1 MAMAMLGS
9 LTAGQAVAL
18 GLGDIE
24 LKSALNQPLDAEVEL
39 LSATDAEMKEMKVLI
54 GSDEAFDKAG
64 IDRPLFLSRLRFSVV
79 HNDQGTPVIHITS
92 KDVVR
97 EPFLDFLLEISW
109 SKGRLLREYTVLV
122 DPPVTMPA
130 TAPATRAPVAR
141 STNNYTPA
149 TPPPAVHA
157 RHTGLPP
164 TSAAPGEYGPTRRN
178 DTLWK
183 IAEQVRP
190 DQGVSMEQT
199 MLGLLRANPEAFVNN
214 NINNLKAGY
223 ILRVPERAELT
234 SVSRGEALQ
243 QARSQYSEWKQANG
257 FAPVEAGPA
266 TAAGATDGAPVTAA
280 EDSRLQL
287 VAPDADELTAG
298 TGSADQ
304 LNQVQRELMMAN
316 EAMEA
321 QRRQSEEMSSR
332 LTLLEEQIQNMQRL
346 IQLKDNELARLQHAA
361 GEGVADDFAAV
372 GETTADG
379 EVTAVAEDATAAEAD
394 ELLPAE
400 TVVEVPDEMAADG
413 ETAEPDTA
421 VSGVDSE
428 TVVSDEDMVG
438 PLPESIVDEMPLNPE
453 AAVMDE
459 LLVEDAGLL
468 AADPL
473 ETDITDFEADPFA
486 TAEAEDGGIEPPV
499 VESEEVQSETTVVN
513 ETQDIVPMS
522 FVDRLMAN
530 PSWLAAGGLVLALLA
545 FFGLRRKRGVD
556 TEFQESIL
564 QAAQESSTASSD
576 SEISAGASES
586 GGTTPGES
594 SLLSEFAV
602 SDMGSLKNDGEAD
615 PLAEADVYLAYGR
628 FQQAEDLVRDALA
641 KNPEH
646 EELNLK
652 MLEVLQAGQNQ
663 TAFDE
668 HAQAILARLEN
679 SDNPMWDKVAEMGRE
694 ISPDNPM
701 YQAGAMSGSPADDAQ
716 AFEPVD
722 FGGEGV
728 AQNDSAD
735 ETMPET
741 DDAKASSDEGLAFDI
756 DLSFDDAEENRS
768 EDTPDSEAFTPE
780 AEVKEDVSGD
790 STEPALNVEMGTVE
804 PDSFEQ
810 NADLDI
816 DLENF
821 EFGESES
828 VVADDEPA
836 GDGELADLDEVST
849 KLDLARAYIDMGDPD
864 GARGILDEVMKEGN
878 DEQKNEA
885 QDILGQI
892 A

>member
-39 LSATDAEMKEMKVLI
+39 LSATDAEMKEMKVVV
-54 GSDEAFDKAG
+54 GSDEAFEKAG
-64 IDRPLFLSRLRFSVV
+64 IERPLFLSRMRFSVV
-79 HNDQGTPVIHITS
+79 RNDQGTPVIHITS

-130 TAPATRAPVAR
+130 AAPATRAPVTRTASDYAPVAR
-141 STNNYTPA
+141 PPA
-149 TPPPAVHA
+149 TRA
-157 RHTGLPP
+157 RQTGLPP
-164 TSAAPGEYGPTRRN
+164 VSSAPGGYGPPRRN

-190 DQGVSMEQT
+190 DEGVSMEQT

-234 SVSRGEALQ
+234 SVSRGAALQ
-243 QARSQYSEWKQANG
+243 EARSQYSAWKQANG
-257 FAPVEAGPA
+257 FAPVDADST
-266 TAAGATDGAPVTAA
+266 TASGAAVDDTAVTAA
-280 EDSRLQL
+280 EDSHLQL
-287 VAPDADELTAG
+287 VAPDADELAAG
-298 TGSADQ
+298 TGSAEQ
-304 LNQVQRELMMAN
+304 LENVQRELMMAN

-346 IQLKDNELARLQHAA
+346 IQLKDNELARLQQAA
-361 GEGVADDFAAV
+361 GEGMADDLVASEETEAATPVEAEELVPAEAVVDVLDEMTV
-372 GETTADG
+372 GG
-379 EVTAVAEDATAAEAD
+379 EAAVAESEAD
-394 ELLPAE
+394 TGSGGVVDAE
-400 TVVEVPDEMAADG
+400 TVASG
-413 ETAEPDTA
+413 EEI
-421 VSGVDSE
+421 
-428 TVVSDEDMVG
+428 VG
-438 PLPESIVDEMPLNPE
+438 PLPEGAVDEMPLDPE
-453 AAVMDE
+453 ALVTDE
-459 LLVEDAGLL
+459 PL

-473 ETDITDFEADPFA
+473 ETGVADFEADPFA
-486 TAEAEDGGIEPPV
+486 QDGTEDGSVEPQAAAPVIE
-499 VESEEVQSETTVVN
+499 VEDVQSETTVVT
-513 ETQDIVPMS
+513 EPQGVVPIS
-522 FVDRLMAN
+522 FVDRLIAN

-576 SEISAGASES
+576 SEISAGSS
-586 GGTTPGES
+586 GSRETTSGES

-628 FQQAEDLVRDALA
+628 FQQAEELIRDALA
-641 KNPEH
+641 KKPEH
-646 EELNLK
+646 EDLNLK

-663 TAFDE
+663 AAFDE

-679 SDNPMWDKVAEMGRE
+679 SDNPMWEKVAEMGRE

-701 YQAGAMSGSPADDAQ
+701 YQAGAAGDSPADDAET
-716 AFEPVD
+716 FEPMD
-722 FGGEGV
+722 FGVDAAPG
-728 AQNDSAD
+728 DTAD
-735 ETMPET
+735 EPTSET
-741 DDAKASSDEGLAFDI
+741 EDVKASGDEGLAFDI
-756 DLSFDDAEENRS
+756 DLSLDDTEENRS
-768 EDTPDSEAFTPE
+768 QDMPDSEAFTPE
-780 AEVKEDVSGD
+780 AEAKEDVSGD
-790 STEPALNVEMGTVE
+790 PAEPALNMDMGTVE

-816 DLENF
+816 DLESF
-821 EFGESES
+821 EFGENEA
-828 VVADDEPA
+828 VVAEEELV

-864 GARGILDEVMKEGN
+864 GARGILDEVMEEGN
-878 DEQKNEA
+878 EEQKNEA
-885 QDILGQI
+885 QGILGQI